1 MSILCRQFVRWCKRC
16 MKIFFDKILTICMFI
31 IQSTDMKQTNANF
44 DVRSFIAFW
53 GGPSAMRNQWQEHG
67 IILTKGMQDKWL
79 QRNKIPSQRLVQ
91 AVAIA
96 KSLRRPMS
104 LDQFIIT
111 TKQ

>member
-1 MSILCRQFVRWCKRC
+1 MQTFCTPAQGYESFFCLERLTSC
-16 MKIFFDKILTICMFI
+16 MLD
-31 IQSTDMKQTNANF
+31 IQSADMKQTIANF

-53 GGPSAMRNQWQEHG
+53 GGPSAMRCQWQKHG
-67 IILTKGMQDKWL
+67 VTLTKGMQDKWL

-96 KSLRRPMS
+96 QALRRPMS

-111 TKQ
+111 TKE